1 VKTIRVLLV
10 DDHALFRSGVAGLL
24 REQPD
29 FELAGEARDG
39 REALERAN
47 DLMPDVILMDVYM
60 PEVGGL
66 EATRKIKDSLPYV
79 KIVMLTVSEE
89 EGDLFEAIK
98 AGAHGYLLKNIEPKE
113 LLRSLRDV
121 FQGEAP
127 ISKRAATKLLD
138 EFARLSRG
146 DSRKEQDNLSPRE
159 REVLEHLTTGATNKE
174 IASSLCISENTVKNH
189 LKNILAKL
197 HLQNRVQAAAYALRK
212 GLTQDRK
219 SANSG

>member
-1 VKTIRVLLV
+1 MKTIRVLLV